1 MAPLPAMSLAQKRS
15 LPGLNCTIP
24 GSSVDYSSH
33 VSNPITICRNA
44 CIGLGVTM
52 LGGVTIGEGPVI
64 KSAQNAVL
72 PKTHL
77 LRSADYISDLCSSR
91 DSLRPKSCNIT
102 AINIK

>member
-1 MAPLPAMSLAQKRS
+1 
-15 LPGLNCTIP
+15 
-24 GSSVDYSSH
+24 
-33 VSNPITICRNA
+33 
-44 CIGLGVTM
+44 M

-91 DSLRPKSCNIT
+91 NSLLPKSCNIT